1 MYLSHTLLTLK
12 VPLTLDQV
20 GSVWVWVGIEGE
32 WSNWRSGR
40 IGLSPSHLWS
50 SVKKFPTLNECAS
63 SMKIVHIQEKEII
76 RGVVHAAF
84 LKECVGLIL
93 ESGLAHALGNF
104 F

>member
-1 MYLSHTLLTLK
+1 M
-12 VPLTLDQV
+12 
-20 GSVWVWVGIEGE
+20 
-32 WSNWRSGR
+32 N
-40 IGLSPSHLWS
+40 IG
-50 SVKKFPTLNECAS
+50 
-63 SMKIVHIQEKEII
+63 HIQEKEII